1 MREGAF
7 QLPDEC
13 MRTKTMLVSKRLFA
27 AVVLL
32 LAAAMSFYAGHQ
44 SVPTMT
50 EKLDNARITVTES
63 LTPAGGRRES
73 YTRPTDQLIVFLDDA
88 QYEAV
93 DAAGKATQRQR
104 KSGDIV
110 WHTKGETAPLLLN
123 KGKAYR
129 NLIIALK

>member
-1 MREGAF
+1 
-7 QLPDEC
+7 
-13 MRTKTMLVSKRLFA
+13 MLVSKRLFV

-32 LAAAMSFYAGHQ
+32 LTATMSFYAGRQ

-50 EKLDNARITVTES
+50 EKLDNPRITVTES

-93 DAAGKATQRQR
+93 DADGKATLRQR

-110 WHTKGETAPLLLN
+110 WHKKGEMVP
-123 KGKAYR
+123 
-129 NLIIALK
+129 IIFKKCK